1 MSSPETSLP
10 QGPPPTPGETWLYR
24 AWTSASPVAHPTLT
38 LSDCASWTQP
48 EGEWNLSRVT
58 SDFLVSTSVQEVV
71 AVVHSTTNTP
81 GWALVWRS
89 KEEERLGAWFS
100 PLTADVTTS
109 SKISFTTSWAPSSV
123 PTHTPNTQTQTHV
136 CGHFQREWS
145 KVEIKSV
152 FSRVTVWSKS
162 ASRPSPKPNLTTS
175 QEMWK
180 LGGSHL
186 LWLSLPPVELWDPAV
201 LDTLPSWVTVAG
213 PGPPPPPLGC
223 RQQLVLSSYGFW
235 QNKRRSVI
243 LPLHLVHPEPW

>member
-1 MSSPETSLP
+1 MDLCISSGTPNSNTVRLRILNPTRGRMKPITSHK
-10 QGPPPTPGETWLYR
+10 WLLGF
-24 AWTSASPVAHPTLT
+24 HE
-38 LSDCASWTQP
+38 CA
-48 EGEWNLSRVT
+48 GGGGGGALY
-58 SDFLVSTSVQEVV
+58 
-71 AVVHSTTNTP
+71 HNTP
-81 GWALVWRS
+81 GWALAWRS

-123 PTHTPNTQTQTHV
+123 PTHTPNTQTQTHI

-243 LPLHLVHPEPW
+243 LPLHPVHPEPR